1 METHKAGRKLLRP
14 EYFLMLVQLLVLASQ
29 FFYWRCGV
37 RLRLFKPGWE
47 GAAVVIFISYSIL
60 CEILSYSTIFV
71 RREHLITVSPPWRRN
86 WRRWFFLLFTPHVL
100 YSLWYGLWMTFFGR
114 FPPALILS
122 ALILVFLYLAYQRLS
137 EHA

>member
-29 FFYWRCGV
+29 LFYWLCGV

-47 GAAVVIFISYSIL
+47 GAAVVIFVSYSIL
-60 CEILSYSTIFV
+60 CEILSYSIIFV

-100 YSLWYGLWMTFFGR
+100 YSLWYGLWMTSFGR
-114 FPPALILS
+114 FPLALILP
-122 ALILVFLYLAYQRLS
+122 ALILVFLYLAYRRLS
-137 EHA
+137 EHP

>member
-1 METHKAGRKLLRP
+1 
-14 EYFLMLVQLLVLASQ
+14 MLVQLLVLASQ
-29 FFYWRCGV
+29 LFYWLCGV

-86 WRRWFFLLFTPHVL
+86 CRRWFFLLFTPHVL

>member
-29 FFYWRCGV
+29 LFYWLCGV

-47 GAAVVIFISYSIL
+47 GAAVVIFVSYSIL

-86 WRRWFFLLFTPHVL
+86 WRRWFSCCSRPMSCTA
-100 YSLWYGLWMTFFGR
+100 SGMGCG
-114 FPPALILS
+114 
-122 ALILVFLYLAYQRLS
+122 
-137 EHA
+137 

>member
-29 FFYWRCGV
+29 FFYWLCGV

-86 WRRWFFLLFTPHVL
+86 WRRW
-100 YSLWYGLWMTFFGR
+100 
-114 FPPALILS
+114 LS
-122 ALILVFLYLAYQRLS
+122 C
-137 EHA
+137 